1 VVLDNYVIHS
11 SRQTK
16 LWLAQFGTKFR
27 LHFLPPYCPDDNRV
41 ERKVW
46 REMHAN
52 VTVNHRCASIEE
64 LLAEVVYYL
73 MSHNRRAQM
82 RVRELRPAI

>member
-1 VVLDNYVIHS
+1 MVLDNYVIHS